1 MKGRIFLFLFALPFF
16 GVGVWMGYS
25 AGSNMVDAWQ
35 MKQWVPVQG
44 TLLSAGYETHDGDDS
59 YTYKAYANYTYEFGG
74 QQYTN
79 DRVAIAGGADNIGDY
94 QQDMGSYLSGVRSRG
109 ETITVY
115 VDPDEPSEAI
125 LDRSLRWGLIGF
137 KSIFLFTFGGVGL
150 GLIIVVFR
158 APKEKDLSAPEY
170 RDTPWLANDDWQ
182 TAVVKSNS
190 KTAMWASWGFA
201 TFWNLISAPL
211 PFLIYTEVTEKNNLP
226 ALLGLV
232 FPLVGIG
239 LITWAVKSTLEWNRF
254 GPAPVTL
261 DPFPGSIGGHVGG
274 TIDVNLP
281 YDATTKF
288 SLTLTNLR
296 SYVSGSGKNRSR
308 KESAEWQ
315 DTQVAHT
322 SAGVKGSR
330 LSFRFTVPE
339 GLEESAA
346 DQSEDSYY
354 LWRLNVKADLPGVDI
369 DRDYEIPVYATGE
382 SSVQLSEFKIE
393 QAQSEQNKIDVA
405 VIENLV
411 NLNYGAGGR
420 AMRFPMGRNL
430 LSGFSGLIFGAIF
443 AGAGWY
449 LIKYE
454 SHPFMGGLF
463 GLMGLLILISAFYAV
478 LNSLEIMQEGG
489 DIVTVRRILGIPVK
503 RGRMRRADF
512 VRFKKK
518 ASSRTQS
525 GKRHT
530 IHYTISAVDNSG
542 QTLVV
547 GEGFKGAG
555 QADAAAD
562 YIARQ
567 FGLTPR
573 KESPESDSA
582 IDDYNLLATD

>member
-59 YTYKAYANYTYEFGG
+59 YTYEAYANYTYEFGG

-115 VDPDEPSEAI
+115 VDPGEPSEAI

-170 RDTPWLANDDWQ
+170 RDTPWLANDKWQ

-201 TFWNLISAPL
+201 AFWNLISAPL

-226 ALLGLV
+226 ALLGLL

-281 YDATTKF
+281 YDVNTKF

-339 GLEESAA
+339 GIEESAA
-346 DQSEDSYY
+346 DQSEESYY

-382 SSVQLSEFKIE
+382 RSVQLSEFKIE

-411 NLNYGAGGR
+411 SLNYGAGGR

-443 AGAGWY
+443 SGAGWY
-449 LIKYE
+449 LIKVE

-463 GLMGLLILISAFYAV
+463 GLMGLLILVSAFYAV
-478 LNSLEIMQEGG
+478 LNSLEVIQEGG
-489 DIVTVRRILGIPVK
+489 DIVTVRRILGIPVN

-518 ASSRTQS
+518 ASSKTQS

-542 QTLVV
+542 QKLVV
-547 GEGFKGAG
+547 GEGFKGAS
-555 QADAAAD
+555 QADAAAEM
-562 YIARQ
+562 IARQ

-573 KESPESDSA
+573 NESPESDSG
-582 IDDYNLLATD
+582 IDDYNLLAAD

>member
-1 MKGRIFLFLFALPFF
+1 
-16 GVGVWMGYS
+16 
-25 AGSNMVDAWQ
+25 
-35 MKQWVPVQG
+35 
-44 TLLSAGYETHDGDDS
+44 
-59 YTYKAYANYTYEFGG
+59 
-74 QQYTN
+74 
-79 DRVAIAGGADNIGDY
+79 
-94 QQDMGSYLSGVRSRG
+94 
-109 ETITVY
+109 
-115 VDPDEPSEAI
+115 
-125 LDRSLRWGLIGF
+125 
-137 KSIFLFTFGGVGL
+137 
-150 GLIIVVFR
+150 
-158 APKEKDLSAPEY
+158 
-170 RDTPWLANDDWQ
+170 
-182 TAVVKSNS
+182 
-190 KTAMWASWGFA
+190 MWASWGFA

-454 SHPFMGGLF
+454 SHREPSVYGRLVRPDGSADPDLR
-463 GLMGLLILISAFYAV
+463 LL
-478 LNSLEIMQEGG
+478 
-489 DIVTVRRILGIPVK
+489 
-503 RGRMRRADF
+503 RRAEF
-512 VRFKKK
+512 
-518 ASSRTQS
+518 
-525 GKRHT
+525 
-530 IHYTISAVDNSG
+530 
-542 QTLVV
+542 
-547 GEGFKGAG
+547 
-555 QADAAAD
+555 
-562 YIARQ
+562 ARDHAR
-567 FGLTPR
+567 GW
-573 KESPESDSA
+573 
-582 IDDYNLLATD
+582 